1 MGERWNELESKLTF
15 QEHAL
20 DTLDGV
26 VVEHSLR
33 IEQLERRLELLEGKL
48 RGLGDGPEGDPLEER
63 PPHH

>member
-1 MGERWNELESKLTF
+1 MDERLNELESKLTF
-15 QEHAL
+15 QEQTL

-26 VVEHSLR
+26 VVEQAQR
-33 IEQLERRLELLEGKL
+33 IEQLERRLDLLEGKL

>member
-1 MGERWNELESKLTF
+1 MDERLNELESKLTF
-15 QEHAL
+15 QEQTL

-26 VVEHSLR
+26 VVEQAQC
-33 IEQLERRLELLEGKL
+33 IERLERRLDLLEGKL